1 MSEIYY
7 AYYLPLTHHSIR
19 CLQITLS
26 DKRNNAIP
34 EPSFAKKSLLPRF
47 KNMIW
52 ILNRGYNKIP
62 QKKYLGIC
70 YLWLGT
76 YFCIVKTLHSLVHG
90 SLCSIASTFHD
101 RVRTGSWRTLCTER
115 NNISFEF
122 VHFFKVHAIECAGGR
137 KAIMLESRKVFNPAK

>member
-1 MSEIYY
+1 M
-7 AYYLPLTHHSIR
+7 
-19 CLQITLS
+19 
-26 DKRNNAIP
+26 
-34 EPSFAKKSLLPRF
+34 F
-47 KNMIW
+47 
-52 ILNRGYNKIP
+52 
-62 QKKYLGIC
+62 
-70 YLWLGT
+70 WLGT